1 MSGVVAAIAASGL
14 GGLGLRL
21 SPLFVV
27 LWLGLV
33 AGLAARSQGAR
44 IALIMYGVLVA
55 VLIAL
60 SAGRFEIGPLTLLVA
75 LILQTAGLFM
85 PSLKKSWT

>member
-1 MSGVVAAIAASGL
+1 
-14 GGLGLRL
+14 
-21 SPLFVV
+21 
-27 LWLGLV
+27 
-33 AGLAARSQGAR
+33 
-44 IALIMYGVLVA
+44 MYGVLVA